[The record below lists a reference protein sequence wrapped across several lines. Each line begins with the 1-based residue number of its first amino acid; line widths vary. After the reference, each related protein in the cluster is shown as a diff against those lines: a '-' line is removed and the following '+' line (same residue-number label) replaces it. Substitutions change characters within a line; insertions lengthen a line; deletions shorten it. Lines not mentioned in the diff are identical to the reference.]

1 MKQIKNLRILVLG
14 GSSDIAINIINH
26 YLKNGYIV
34 DAHFNSNSKH
44 LEKLKKKNKN
54 LNLIKLN
61 FSKLNDN
68 NYIKII
74 NKKFSFNYSAYI
86 NLIGYI
92 DNKHFDEIN
101 IKDLYNSLHI
111 NFVIPFFIMKF
122 VIPKMLQQKFGRII
136 NISSIGVKFGG
147 SKQNFNYALSKYNL
161 EFIPSV
167 YKDWAKKNVLIN
179 CIRLGV
185 FDTKMHKRIINKNMK
200 KRINLIPIKRMGKPK
215 EVVNLID
222 YLLSDKN
229 SYLTGEIIT
238 LSGGE

>member
-185 FDTKMHKRIINKNMK
+185 FDTKMHKRIINKDMK

>member
-1 MKQIKNLRILVLG
+1 MKKIENLRILVLG

-34 DAHFNSNSKH
+34 DAHFNSNSKY
-44 LEKLKKKNKN
+44 LEKLKKKNRN

-61 FSKLNDN
+61 FSKLNDK

-74 NKKFSFNYSAYI
+74 NKKFNYNYSAYI

-92 DNKHFDEIN
+92 DNKHFDEVN
-101 IKDLYNSLHI
+101 IKDLYSSLHI

-185 FDTKMHKRIINKNMK
+185 FDTKMHKRIKNKNMK
-200 KRINLIPIKRMGKPK
+200 ERINLIPIKRIGKPK

-229 SYLTGEIIT
+229 SYLTGEIIS